1 MFCQSRIF
9 LKKKY
14 RSSYVLALIFS
25 FGTLLF
31 HCNANAG
38 LLGDSSYDD
47 CVKSL
52 TSKYPKDT
60 QEGYIEKVCRKRYP
74 AMPKLDDR
82 GDTKFICKNT
92 ADEKDIFYFTVID
105 DMAELR
111 HNLNDPNKIEFKILV
126 RKNNAF
132 ALKSILSQKIERK
145 DVYIVLDVN
154 TGNGKGIIYFAAND
168 QNPVGI
174 TKLQCSE

>member
-1 MFCQSRIF
+1 MYDQTHI
-9 LKKKY
+9 LDEKKY
-14 RSSYVLALIFS
+14 FFS
-25 FGTLLF
+25 KLFVFTFLSWLLF
-31 HCNANAG
+31 FNCEANAG
-38 LLGDSSYDD
+38 VLGDSSYED

-82 GDTKFICKNT
+82 GDTKFVCKNT
-92 ADEKDIFYFTVID
+92 SDEKDIFYFSVID
-105 DMAELR
+105 DVAELR
-111 HNLNDPNKIEFKILV
+111 HNLNEPNKIEFKVLV
-126 RKNNAF
+126 RKNNIF

-145 DVYIVLDVN
+145 DVYIVLDLN
-154 TGNGKGIIYFAAND
+154 TGSGKGIIYFAAND

-174 TKLQCSE
+174 TKLQCNE